1 MAATAAPDP
10 YQGTSNDSTI
20 ITREEPTSQ
29 HQQSTARG
37 SSTEGEQ
44 DVNQDEQQK
53 QEFRML
59 EEGEATTTGDTP
71 TLSPFFD
78 ALPHQYFQQCPQSKE
93 GWLSTQGAVDGF
105 DCAQQEFPLE
115 WLNNP
120 LFYQT
125 PPPPPPPPPLSSNNN

>member
-59 EEGEATTTGDTP
+59 EGEATTTGDTP

-78 ALPHQYFQQCPQSKE
+78 ALPHQHFQQGPQSKE